1 MTVFRIRELVI
12 SERQEEHIW
21 VKHQV
26 RPEEID
32 EVCESAHLVLRGRDG
47 SYAIY
52 GQTAGGRYLALFIY
66 PRGNDIFSLATARNL
81 TATERRRI
89 RNLTPVSLYDDDEA

>member
-1 MTVFRIRELVI
+1 MFGIRELVI

-26 RPEEID
+26 TSEEVD
-32 EVCESAHLVLRGRDG
+32 EVCASAQLLLRGGDG

-52 GQTAGGRYLALFIY
+52 GQTAAGRYLVLFIY
-66 PRGNDIFSLATARNL
+66 PRGNDVFSLATARDL
-81 TATERRRI
+81 TDSERRRI
-89 RNLTPVSLYDDDEA
+89 RNLTPVDLYDDEED